1 MNIYEIDTAILD
13 LIDPETGEVM
23 DFAAFEALQM
33 EREKKI
39 DNMALWVKD
48 LDAEQAALD
57 NEAKKLTE
65 RRDAA
70 RRKRDRVKE
79 YLARVLDG
87 DKRSTPQYAVSYR
100 NSEACELYDEG
111 AAIMWLVAHGYDDGY
126 VIVKESVS
134 KSAVKELLKRGEE
147 VSGAVLVK
155 RQSMSVK

>member
-1 MNIYEIDTAILD
+1 MNIYEIDSAILD

-23 DFAAFEALQM
+23 DYEAFDALHM
-33 EREKKI
+33 EREQKI
-39 DNMALWVKD
+39 DNMALWIKD

-57 NEAKKLTE
+57 NEAKKMTE

-70 RRKRDRVKE
+70 RRKRDRLKE

-87 DKRSTPQYAVSYR
+87 EKRSTPQYAVSYR

-134 KSAVKELLKRGEE
+134 KTAVKELLKRGEE

-155 RQSMSVK
+155 RQSMSIK

>member
-1 MNIYEIDTAILD
+1 MNIYEIDSAILD

-23 DFAAFEALQM
+23 DYEAFEALQM
-33 EREKKI
+33 EREQKI
-39 DNMALWVKD
+39 DNMALWIKD

-57 NEAKKLTE
+57 AEAKKMTE

-70 RRKRDRVKE
+70 RRKRDRLKE

-87 DKRSTPQYAVSYR
+87 EKRSTPQYAVSYR

-126 VIVKESVS
+126 VVVKESVS
-134 KSAVKELLKRGEE
+134 KTAVKELLKRGEE

-155 RQSMSVK
+155 RQSMSIK

>member
-1 MNIYEIDTAILD
+1 MNLYEIDNAILD

-23 DFAAFEALQM
+23 DYDAFEALQM
-33 EREKKI
+33 EREQKI
-39 DNMALWVKD
+39 DNMALWIKD

-57 NEAKKLTE
+57 TEAKKLTE

-70 RRKRDRVKE
+70 RRKRDRLKE

-87 DKRSTPQYAVSYR
+87 EKRSTPQYAVSYR

-155 RQSMSVK
+155 RQSMSIK

>member
-23 DFAAFEALQM
+23 DYESFEALQM
-33 EREKKI
+33 EREQKI
-39 DNMALWVKD
+39 DNMALWIKD

-57 NEAKKLTE
+57 TEAKKLAE

-70 RRKRDRVKE
+70 RRKRDRLKE

-87 DKRSTPQYAVSYR
+87 EKRSTPQYAVSYR

-134 KSAVKELLKRGEE
+134 KTAVKELLKRGEE

-155 RQSMSVK
+155 RQSMSIK